1 MQKRSKVT
9 FLLASLGVILLASI
23 PVFVILTGGYSQRLE
38 GLIGRIGTRQNNLQR
53 IEEVFTLLYSAENNF
68 RIYTLTR
75 DEPRATLYRH
85 QLMEISGLLDEIS
98 VQYAQ
103 DSSLGDMLD
112 QKKTE
117 MALLLSANVYSDSL
131 WEQALYLESHPGDF
145 LFYSPVTPATGHPAT
160 EATDDSSIVESYLV
174 YQRRH
179 KGLLGR
185 IKDAILDN
193 GTVRADSI
201 RTVKTIGVRDDEAK
215 RRAGAKELDTTQ
227 ISVNLWSNVLD
238 QLNSARGGL
247 QAKDMALLR
256 SNEAMFSEL
265 KSAMNRIRRHEFE
278 LVDSQNQAAA
288 RHTRELLNEFRGKRI
303 LMAAFI
309 IILALI
315 ILWFIWRFYKNGELL
330 LDAKRK
336 AENFARLKT
345 TFAATASHEIR
356 GLTHAI
362 NASVETLNEK
372 QPFSRKKE
380 TLQNMQQSWETLL
393 AMLNNILDYTRIEQ
407 AGGGISRAPFSPG
420 KAIRTV
426 LTTMK
431 ARAKNKSLDLVAV
444 VELPERLAVLGNEG
458 QFTQILINLLG
469 NALKFTFEGSVTL
482 KAFSEKT
489 ASGEILLTVS
499 IKDTGR
505 GMEKKHLAVIFNEFQ
520 QIDPEKD
527 ERVPQGSGLGLA
539 IVKKIIEQHA
549 GKIDVKSEPGKGSEF
564 TFQIPYTPAPDW
576 DDYPGPQ
583 PAAGEAP
590 QGLRVLMVENDLL
603 HRKYLGMLLKKA
615 HMVVMEASDGQSALE
630 VLETREVDVVLTD
643 IHMPGM
649 DGYELVMRIRR
660 HTGLQ
665 NPSVPV
671 IALTG
676 TASEEDI
683 ARFRE
688 VGMNDYMV
696 KPFTPKDLLRKLS
709 DIMSSVS
716 N

>member
-1 MQKRSKVT
+1 MQKRSKVA
-9 FLLASLGVILLASI
+9 FLLAFLGVILLASI

-38 GLIGRIGTRQNNLQR
+38 GLIDRIGTRQNNLQR
-53 IEEVFTLLYSAENNF
+53 IENVFTLLYSAENNF

-75 DEPRATLYRH
+75 DESRATLYRH
-85 QLMEISGLLDEIS
+85 QLMEISGMLDEIS
-98 VQYAQ
+98 EQYAR
-103 DSSLGDMLD
+103 DSSLEGMLE
-112 QKKTE
+112 QKKVE
-117 MALLLSANVYSDSL
+117 MALLLRANVYSDSL
-131 WEQALYLESHPGDF
+131 WEQALYLESHPSEF
-145 LFYSPVTPATGHPAT
+145 LFYAPGTATRGRAAEAT
-160 EATDDSSIVESYLV
+160 EDSSIVESYLV

-193 GTVRADSI
+193 GTLRADSI
-201 RTVKTIGVRDDEAK
+201 RTVKTIGVRDDGAGRLA
-215 RRAGAKELDTTQ
+215 RRTGLDTAQ
-227 ISVNLWSNVLD
+227 IGVNLWSNVLD

-247 QAKDMALLR
+247 RAKDMTLLR
-256 SNEAMFSEL
+256 SNETMFSEL
-265 KSAMNRIRRHEFE
+265 KSAMGSIRQHEFE

-288 RHTRELLNEFRGKRI
+288 RHTRELLNEFRSKRI
-303 LMAAFI
+303 LMASFI
-309 IILALI
+309 IILAMI
-315 ILWFIWRFYKNGELL
+315 ILGFIWQFYKNGELL

-380 TLQNMQQSWETLL
+380 TLQHMQQSWETLL

-407 AGGGISRAPFSPG
+407 AGGGVSRAPFSPG
-420 KAIRTV
+420 DAIRTV
-426 LTTMK
+426 MTTMK
-431 ARAKNKSLDLVAV
+431 ARAKNKSLDLVAL
-444 VELPERLAVLGNEG
+444 VELPERLSVVGDEG

-482 KAFSEKT
+482 KAFSEKM
-489 ASGEILLTVS
+489 APREILLTVS

-505 GMEKKHLAVIFNEFQ
+505 GIEKKHLAIIFNEFQ

-564 TFQIPYTPAPDW
+564 TFQIPYTLAPDR
-576 DDYPGPQ
+576 DEHPGPQ

-590 QGLRVLMVENDLL
+590 QGLRILMVENDLL
-603 HRKYLGMLLKKA
+603 HRKYLGMLLRKA
-615 HMVVMEASDGQSALE
+615 NMVVMEASDGQEALE
-630 VLETREVDVVLTD
+630 MLETRKVDVVLTD
-643 IHMPGM
+643 INMPGM
-649 DGYELVMRIRR
+649 NGYELVMRIRR
-660 HTGLQ
+660 HPTLP
-665 NPSVPV
+665 NPSIPV